1 MQRPGAMRRELANDM
16 HDGIRLVVGLLAVIA
31 LGVWLLVVTR

>member
-1 MQRPGAMRRELANDM
+1 MRREMANDI
-16 HDGIRLVVGLLAVIA
+16 HDGIRLVVGLLVAIA